1 MNIDP
6 STGLDLDDP
15 EVKAMR
21 AATPA
26 PASPMLAMDI
36 PRTGGVPA
44 GIPGPGS
51 DQSAPPLQT
60 ESAPAPLAPPP
71 PAPGGPPPGLA
82 PPVIPSRPTNT
93 TPLGAPGLTAPS
105 LTGGGPTKS
114 VTDQEKTT
122 SSTRQVIGKEEQK
135 AEADYQKTLGDQS
148 KVIKDAGAIE
158 QEKARAEQDAAA
170 KKEAILQENQ
180 GKFKGIIDGANT
192 EYARAEANVQAAEK
206 AYKEAKPEGLF
217 ADDKYG
223 LRRFFAGV
231 AMALGGY
238 NAGVNGGPNQGY
250 VMIKDAIDRKDR
262 MERERIGKLKE
273 GADEAR
279 GQLSVVLGKKHEA
292 LGDLAAWKAAA
303 WDTAAA
309 QLQTRLAAQGMPAAQ
324 VQTDARVLQ
333 AKAEAQKERQT
344 FLQGT
349 RQSITNQVQT
359 KTQQIVGGATG
370 TKAADKP
377 LSEWKP
383 EERKAEGFAM
393 RAYKANQEMESSA
406 YSPKDLEVLR
416 NDALLQAKGGL
427 TEAGVQRLI
436 GSTYQRLSPTG
447 KKRFNATKEFIT
459 SALRPESG
467 AVIGPSEIADAEQ
480 RYGTQSGDTPDAA
493 RQKKA
498 FRANKI
504 AEVGLQTGRPGFWM
518 ETTGAYGGGQQGG
531 APSQQGVAKPQED
544 KGRPFRH
551 PDGRMGRLL
560 ANGTFIADAGQQVAS
575 R

>member
-1 MNIDP
+1 VNIDP

-15 EVKAMR
+15 QTQATI
-21 AATPA
+21 AANNVPGVPNAGPPAGGLGIPHGPAEIPA
-26 PASPMLAMDI
+26 PPQV
-36 PRTGGVPA
+36 T
-44 GIPGPGS
+44 
-51 DQSAPPLQT
+51 
-60 ESAPAPLAPPP
+60 APPP
-71 PAPGGPPPGLA
+71 PAPGGPALT
-82 PPVIPSRPTNT
+82 PPVIPSRPTA
-93 TPLGAPGLTAPS
+93 PVAALSAPGLTAPS

-122 SSTRQVIGKEEQK
+122 SSTRQVISKEERK
-135 AEADYQKTLGDQS
+135 AESDYQKTLGDQS
-148 KVIKDAGAIE
+148 KVIQDAGAIE

-170 KKEAILQENQ
+170 KKEALLQQHQE
-180 GKFKGIIDGANT
+180 KFKGIIDGANT

-279 GQLSVVLGKKHEA
+279 SQLSVVLGKKHEA

-393 RAYKANQEMESSA
+393 RAYKSNQEMESSA
-406 YSPKDLEVLR
+406 YSSKDLEVLR

-427 TEAGVQRLI
+427 TAAGVQRLI
-436 GSTYQRLSPTG
+436 GSTYQRLSPEG

-480 RYGTQSGDTPDAA
+480 RYGTQSGDTPEAA

-498 FRANKI
+498 FRMNKV
-504 AEVGLQTGRPGFWM
+504 AEIGLQTGRPGFWM
-518 ETTGAYGGGQQGG
+518 DQTGAYGGGQGG
-531 APSQQGVAKPQED
+531 APSKQDVAKPQSGGLPPGAIAGTL
-544 KGRPFRH
+544 KGVR
-551 PDGRMGRLL
+551 GYVL
-560 ANGTFIADAGQQVAS
+560 NGQFVAQEMAQ